1 MRIMRCALINQLK
14 DQKEKLISMRKKKLC
29 LEAASTRS
37 HPRVSSLPP
46 CPTNFRLPS
55 PHLQKRVPIY
65 QISSRLLFMC
75 MRAPSHQ
82 SCPTLCDPLHCSPP
96 GSSVHGIFQAR
107 IMEWVAVSF
116 SRGSSQ
122 PRDRSH
128 VPCIA
133 GRFFAEPPGKP
144 NSSCIYN

>member
-1 MRIMRCALINQLK
+1 MRIVRCALINQLK

-55 PHLQKRVPIY
+55 PHLHKRVPIY

-107 IMEWVAVSF
+107 IMEWVAML
-116 SRGSSQ
+116 SSSEF
-122 PRDRSH
+122 PDVRIKLTS
-128 VPCIA
+128 VMPPVLA
-133 GRFFAEPPGKP
+133 GGFFTTSTVWFTKV
-144 NSSCIYN
+144 